1 MAATA
6 QDKNKEK
13 IQFQSSSSAIRALKG
28 GKRNPNWIDAAEF
41 LINRASPEVKLLL
54 EAAQEI
60 ERQKWQTNTI
70 TNHETK
76 VTSSL
81 FTPAQWGIMI
91 GVGAIFT
98 GLMIWIA
105 SQFGL
110 QSC

>member
-1 MAATA
+1 MAVTTP
-6 QDKNKEK
+6 DKNKDK
-13 IQFQSSSSAIRALKG
+13 IQFQSSASAIRALKV

-60 ERQKWQTNTI
+60 ERQKWQTT
-70 TNHETK
+70 TTEQVSSK
-76 VTSSL
+76 VVSSL
-81 FTPAQWGIMI
+81 FTPAQWAIMI
-91 GVGAIFT
+91 SVGALFT

-110 QSC
+110 QNC

>member
-1 MAATA
+1 MTIS

-13 IQFQSSSSAIRALKG
+13 VQFQSSASAIRALKV

-60 ERQKWQTNTI
+60 ERQKWQPNTQVSQ
-70 TNHETK
+70 ETK
-76 VTSSL
+76 VAHSL
-81 FTPAQWGIMI
+81 FSPAQWGIMI